1 VRIRVLGGFAVEID
15 GTVVGPREWRLR
27 RARHLV
33 AMLALA
39 NGQRVPRERLL
50 EALWPEQE
58 PATATHNLHQ
68 AMYVARRALRHSGV
82 SDLLTMDGD
91 QVVLCPGRVVEV
103 DAVVFEHRAAAALAA
118 DDAGLLAEVDDL
130 YAGDLLP
137 ELPYSDW
144 AVDRRTGLR
153 EAHHAVLV
161 RLAETQAL
169 DGSTEASQLV
179 LERVLIEDSVHEGA
193 VRASM
198 RLLARAGRRSAALER
213 YEALRD
219 ALLEAYGTDPDDQS
233 RQLFRELLTTQES
246 IGATRGRL
254 PSQATSFVGR
264 EGELRD
270 VGELVR
276 RARLV
281 TLTGPGGCG
290 KTRLAVEAARAA
302 AGHHAQGAW
311 FVDLGALSDGDLV
324 PDVVAN
330 ALELTPGAGPAP
342 ERSLAQQLR
351 SWRALIVLD
360 NCEHLLQACAELADT
375 VLAAC
380 PGVHLLTTSREPL
393 FATGEVTFRVPS
405 LALPPVMESEGRT
418 EEVPAERVAGFA
430 AVQLFVDRAQQVR
443 PEFAL
448 TGDNSGAVARL
459 CRSLDGIP
467 LAIELA
473 AARVVLLEP
482 GEIIQRLDQVL
493 SVLTSGE
500 PGRNRHATIRAVLD
514 WSHDLLSAAE
524 QILLHRLSCFAGS
537 FDLPAV
543 EAVCG
548 GPPLGHD
555 LIHLLSR
562 LVDKSL
568 VLVVRSPA
576 GTRYRL
582 LDTVRQFSNEKLTA
596 AGGTD
601 VAATRHCAHYL
612 SVARL
617 LDPDY
622 GDAAQDDVLGRLERE
637 HDNFRT
643 AMRWSIE
650 HEPDSALALAASLW
664 RFWFLRCH
672 VIEGGQWL
680 DRVLE
685 AAPGPSR
692 ARAQALVG
700 LTGLNARRG
709 LSDRIR
715 NQAADAVRVMEQL
728 DDPAGVALHQLVH
741 ASMVWA
747 THDVAEAERLA
758 AGVAN
763 AARAL
768 GRPELLAAATWLQ
781 AHCALTREDDVTAD
795 RLLGECLVQLGE
807 VDPRCAPFVTVI
819 TPCVVLVPVAGRL
832 VPSYEESLLVGR
844 RVGTAQAI
852 GFVLAAQAYAPRL
865 RGDLGA
871 ACSAATRAVRQ
882 FEGLGDKLGRAQAL
896 NQLGCIAR
904 DERRFDDAASY
915 LREAYA
921 LRHEVG
927 DRRGEWMTRANAA
940 LSRSLQGDVV
950 GGRDEAHACLAAFE
964 AVEDQPSIAN
974 TLGLLGA
981 LALASGD
988 IALARGWYSR
998 AVTRL
1003 VRQSWPRIEAWYRI
1017 LLAELS
1023 FEDGDPRAARPEADE
1038 AATLLRLQR
1047 SRLAQERLAT
1057 LRRRLDLPSG

>member
-1 VRIRVLGGFAVEID
+1 VRIRVLGGFAVEIED
-15 GTVVGPREWRLR
+15 TTVGPREWRLR

-39 NGQRVPRERLL
+39 NGQRVPRDRLL

-58 PATATHNLHQ
+58 PAAATHNLHQ
-68 AMYVARRALRHSGV
+68 AMYVARRALRLSGV
-82 SDLLTMDGD
+82 GDLLTIDGN

-103 DAVVFEHRAAAALAA
+103 DAVEFEHRAADALAA
-118 DDAGLLAEVDDL
+118 DDAGLLAEVDGL

-137 ELPYSDW
+137 ELPYADW
-144 AVDRRTGLR
+144 AAERRTGLR
-153 EAHHAVLV
+153 EAHHDVLV
-161 RLAETQAL
+161 RLAETQAR
-169 DGSTEASQLV
+169 DGSIEASQLV
-179 LERVLIEDSVHEGA
+179 LKRVLVQDPVHEGA

-198 RLLARAGRRSAALER
+198 RLLAKAGRRSAALER

-219 ALLEAYGTDPDDQS
+219 GLLETYGTDPDDQS
-233 RQLFRELLTTQES
+233 RRLFRDLLTAQETTGS
-246 IGATRGRL
+246 PSGRL
-254 PSQATSFVGR
+254 PLPATSFVGR
-264 EGELRD
+264 ERELRD
-270 VGELVR
+270 VGELIR
-276 RARLV
+276 GGRLV

-290 KTRLAVEAARAA
+290 KTRLAVEAARA
-302 AGHHAQGAW
+302 GGGPQAQGVW

-324 PDVVAN
+324 PDVVAD
-330 ALELTPGAGPAP
+330 ALELTPGVGPAP
-342 ERSLAQQLR
+342 LRSLAHQLR

-360 NCEHLLQACAELADT
+360 TCEHLLTACAQLADT
-375 VLAAC
+375 LLAEC
-380 PGVHLLTTSREPL
+380 PGVHLLATSREPL
-393 FATGEVTFRVPS
+393 HASGEASFRVPS
-405 LALPPVMESEGRT
+405 LSLPPAGEGRT
-418 EEVPAERVAGFA
+418 EAVSAERVARFA
-430 AVQLFVDRAQQVR
+430 AVQLFVDRARQVR
-443 PEFAL
+443 PGFAL
-448 TGDNSGAVARL
+448 TGDNCGAVARL

-473 AARVVLLEP
+473 AARVELLEP
-482 GEIIQRLDQVL
+482 GEIIERLDRVL
-493 SVLTSGE
+493 SVLTSAG
-500 PGRNRHATIRAVLD
+500 PGKNRHATIRAALD
-514 WSHDLLSAAE
+514 WSHDLLSTAE
-524 QILLHRLSCFAGS
+524 QVLLHRLSCFAGS

-543 EAVCG
+543 EAACG
-548 GPPLGHD
+548 GPPLGRD
-555 LIHLLSR
+555 LIHMLSR

-582 LDTVRQFSNEKLTA
+582 LDTVRQFGNEKLAA
-596 AGGTD
+596 AGTTD
-601 VAATRHCAHYL
+601 LAATRHCAHYL
-612 SVARL
+612 WVARR

-622 GDAAQDDVLGRLERE
+622 GDVAQDEVLRRLERE

-643 AMRWSIE
+643 ALMWSIE
-650 HEPDSALALAASLW
+650 HEPDTALALAASLW

-672 VIEGGQWL
+672 VVEGGQWL

-685 AAPGPSR
+685 AAPRPSR

-747 THDVAEAERLA
+747 THDVGEAERLA
-758 AGVAN
+758 AGVAD
-763 AARAL
+763 AALAL

-781 AHCALTREDDVTAD
+781 AHCALTREDDVAAE
-795 RLLGECLVQLGE
+795 RLLDECLVQLGE
-807 VDPRCAPFVTVI
+807 VDPRCAPFLTVI

-871 ACSAATRAVRQ
+871 ACSAATQAVRQ
-882 FEGLGDKLGRAQAL
+882 FEGLGDKLGQAQAL

-904 DERRFDDAASY
+904 DERRFDEAESY
-915 LREAYA
+915 LRDAYA

-927 DRRGEWMTRANAA
+927 DRRGQWMTRANAA

-950 GGRDEAHACLAAFE
+950 GGRDQAHACLAAFE

-988 IALARGWYSR
+988 VASARGWYSR

-1057 LRRRLDLPSG
+1057 LRRGLDLPSG